1 MQLAD
6 LCFLVHRLSHRG
18 NESEGARSSPAME
31 HRTGS
36 LPAPRSPPGSLP
48 CPSPA
53 RRTGA
58 LLASA
63 PPDRGRRERG
73 GEGWYLRAP
82 PSPGGQ
88 RLKETEVPGLGFP
101 TLSLCSRGDTEGSEG
116 DKKGCRAAPGKAR
129 CWPRAPPA
137 ASSGR
142 PQPAGDQPSPPPAP
156 HREQRDTPS
165 FLPPH
170 APDPY

>member
-1 MQLAD
+1 
-6 LCFLVHRLSHRG
+6 
-18 NESEGARSSPAME
+18 ME

-82 PSPGGQ
+82 PFPGGQ

-116 DKKGCRAAPGKAR
+116 DKKGCRAVPGKA
-129 CWPRAPPA
+129 PVLA
-137 ASSGR
+137 AGSSGSILR
-142 PQPAGDQPSPPPAP
+142 PPPAGWRP
-156 HREQRDTPS
+156 AE
-165 FLPPH
+165 PPAGP
-170 APDPY
+170 APGAAGYP